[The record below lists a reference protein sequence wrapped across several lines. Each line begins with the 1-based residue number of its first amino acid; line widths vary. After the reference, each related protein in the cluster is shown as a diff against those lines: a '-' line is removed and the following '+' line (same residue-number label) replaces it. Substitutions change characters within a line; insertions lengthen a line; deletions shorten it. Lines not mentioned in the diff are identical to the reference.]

1 MSKGTSM
8 LMQNKCNL
16 LQKKMTLTVM
26 LSRLTLYEAA
36 ANLL

>member
-8 LMQNKCNL
+8 LMRNKCSL
-16 LQKKMTLTVM
+16 LQNKMTLTVM
-26 LSRLTLYEAA
+26 LSRLTPYEAA